1 MLEVY
6 YALGVAPGG
15 RSCSVCQG
23 ISHNKQYGKTTME
36 TVNMTS
42 AVTTTEIQKIKGSQK
57 AGITKE
63 CYLGLSGHP
72 LFPIKEKGTY

>member
-6 YALGVAPGG
+6 YALGVAAGG

-42 AVTTTEIQKIKGSQK
+42 AVTSNLVYSNYIKK
-57 AGITKE
+57 DERID
-63 CYLGLSGHP
+63 
-72 LFPIKEKGTY
+72 